1 MGKCDLVWL
10 IGFHPHALPPG
21 THYTTTTSRHR
32 RSEKVRDEG
41 GLELRFTPS
50 GDSAGSYAIAATGR
64 NKYGEFT
71 VTGTAKGRDD
81 GTGAEVYDVDLY
93 REYIEGTARVPSNP
107 PKAPKSRPAKKEP
120 RAAPVP
126 TSAFAAA
133 T

>member
-1 MGKCDLVWL
+1 MGKYDLL
-10 IGFHPHALPPG
+10 AFHPIPTG
-21 THYTTTTSRHR
+21 THRTSTTTHPR

-41 GLELRFTPS
+41 GLELRFTPA
-50 GDSAGSYAIAATGR
+50 GDSAGSYSIAATGR

-71 VTGTAKGRDD
+71 VTGTATRRNE
-81 GTGAEVYDVDLY
+81 GTGPEEYDVDLY
-93 REYIEGTARVPSNP
+93 REYIEGTARPSSNP